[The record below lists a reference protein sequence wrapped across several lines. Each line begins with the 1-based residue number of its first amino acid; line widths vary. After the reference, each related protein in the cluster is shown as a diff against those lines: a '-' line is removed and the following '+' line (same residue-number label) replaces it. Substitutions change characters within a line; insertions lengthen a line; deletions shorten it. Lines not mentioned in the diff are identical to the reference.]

1 MELHAKRVRAQLNL
15 FKPVMTSCSLEASR
29 KGQDKLGEL
38 MTALHRSEIMT
49 KNHDFQHFQGAW
61 IMPQDQRRGGVVLYL
76 HGGGYTCGSLEYA
89 KGFSSV
95 LAAECGVRVFCAAY
109 RLAPEHRYP
118 AAVED
123 ALEAY
128 QYLLKKGYAGHQIL
142 LCGESAGGGL
152 IYALCLKLKELG
164 LPLPCGLI
172 GISPWTD
179 LTGSG
184 KSYEE
189 NREVD
194 PSMSPELLQF
204 YAKCY
209 PADPLC
215 SPLFGDFTGF
225 PPSLLF
231 VGGDEVMLDDTRML
245 HQKLVKS
252 GCRSKLI
259 VAPERW
265 HAYVLYC
272 LSENMPQDFE
282 TINRFMD
289 KVLSPA
295 RSLRWMKLD
304 NAAKIYPAAKR
315 RNWNNFFRISATLT
329 EPVDVAV
336 LRSALDVTA
345 RRFPSIAVRLR
356 RGMFWYYLEQI
367 PHSPAIQEEK
377 SCPLAHAPFHEV
389 RQCAFRVL
397 VYHNRFAV
405 EFFHALTDGTGGLTF
420 FKTLLAE
427 YLSQKYGL
435 TIPAGDGV
443 LGRLEEPDAEEL
455 EDSFLRYAGN
465 IKASRKEATAWHLTG
480 TPEKDGFKDL
490 VTLMIPAPALKE
502 CAKAH
507 GVTVTE
513 LLCAAMMQAICQ
525 LQAEKVPQR
534 SRRKPVKVLLPVN
547 LRNLF
552 PSKTLR
558 NFASYITPEV
568 DPRMGDYT
576 FDEICAAVH
585 HRMGLENNPQ
595 TMRAKFAANVASE
608 QSPLLRVMPLFIK
621 NLAMKAVFDTVGE
634 CKSCLCLS
642 NLGVVRLPEVMAPYV
657 ARMDFIIG
665 VQAKAPHN
673 CGVLTWNDTVY
684 INCIRSIREP
694 ELELHFY
701 RVLHQLG
708 LPVKVE
714 SNQR

>member
-1 MELHAKRVRAQLNL
+1 M
-15 FKPVMTSCSLEASR
+15 
-29 KGQDKLGEL
+29 
-38 MTALHRSEIMT
+38 
-49 KNHDFQHFQGAW
+49 
-61 IMPQDQRRGGVVLYL
+61 
-76 HGGGYTCGSLEYA
+76 
-89 KGFSSV
+89 
-95 LAAECGVRVFCAAY
+95 
-109 RLAPEHRYP
+109 
-118 AAVED
+118 
-123 ALEAY
+123 
-128 QYLLKKGYAGHQIL
+128 
-142 LCGESAGGGL
+142 
-152 IYALCLKLKELG
+152 
-164 LPLPCGLI
+164 
-172 GISPWTD
+172 
-179 LTGSG
+179 
-184 KSYEE
+184 
-189 NREVD
+189 
-194 PSMSPELLQF
+194 
-204 YAKCY
+204 
-209 PADPLC
+209 
-215 SPLFGDFTGF
+215 
-225 PPSLLF
+225 
-231 VGGDEVMLDDTRML
+231 
-245 HQKLVKS
+245 
-252 GCRSKLI
+252 
-259 VAPERW
+259 
-265 HAYVLYC
+265 
-272 LSENMPQDFE
+272 
-282 TINRFMD
+282 
-289 KVLSPA
+289 
-295 RSLRWMKLD
+295 
-304 NAAKIYPAAKR
+304 
-315 RNWNNFFRISATLT
+315 
-329 EPVDVAV
+329 
-336 LRSALDVTA
+336 
-345 RRFPSIAVRLR
+345 
-356 RGMFWYYLEQI
+356 
-367 PHSPAIQEEK
+367 
-377 SCPLAHAPFHEV
+377 
-389 RQCAFRVL
+389 
-397 VYHNRFAV
+397 
-405 EFFHALTDGTGGLTF
+405 
-420 FKTLLAE
+420 
-427 YLSQKYGL
+427 
-435 TIPAGDGV
+435 
-443 LGRLEEPDAEEL
+443 
-455 EDSFLRYAGN
+455 
-465 IKASRKEATAWHLTG
+465 HLTG

-490 VTLMIPAPALKE
+490 VTLMIPAPVLKE

-534 SRRKPVKVLLPVN
+534 RLRKPVKVLLPVN